1 MESKNV
7 ILQDIKRLKEIKEE
21 NHLTNQQIADKLAA
35 KGKFVSE
42 TTIKRVFSSGS
53 ESMNFRYSDSIAP
66 LAEVLFDEYGET
78 GGNDDPHELRKRIR
92 QLDKEISGLM
102 IKIEG
107 MEDAKKMYD
116 ERKKIL
122 DSFIVQLQDEIE
134 LLKSQID
141 KKDKMF
147 ARMMNALV
155 LKDKKDDE

>member
-66 LAEVLFDEYGET
+66 LTEVLFDEYGET
-78 GGNDDPHELRKRIR
+78 GSNDDPHELRKRIR
-92 QLDKEISGLM
+92 QLDNEISGLM

>member
-78 GGNDDPHELRKRIR
+78 GSNDDPHELRKRIR